1 MLGIMVQDKSEVGF
15 YEQSQKVV
23 KLLLTLTTSL
33 GTVMVPRMASTFA
46 KGDKEQLKRY
56 MYRSFSFVFFLAFP
70 IMAGLILISG
80 EFVPIFFG
88 QGYEKVIVLI
98 NVIVPITLFIGLS
111 NITGTQYLLPTKRQT
126 EFTISVVIGA
136 VANFILNLITIKKYA
151 SIGASITTVIAEF
164 LVTAVQFYFVRKE
177 INIKKV
183 LLLSKNNVIAAFVM
197 FITVYMTSKILPL
210 HGIYIIIA
218 Q

>member
-1 MLGIMVQDKSEVGF
+1 M
-15 YEQSQKVV
+15 
-23 KLLLTLTTSL
+23 
-33 GTVMVPRMASTFA
+33 
-46 KGDKEQLKRY
+46 
-56 MYRSFSFVFFLAFP
+56 
-70 IMAGLILISG
+70 
-80 EFVPIFFG
+80 
-88 QGYEKVIVLI
+88 
-98 NVIVPITLFIGLS
+98 
-111 NITGTQYLLPTKRQT
+111 
-126 EFTISVVIGA
+126 IGA

-183 LLLSKNNVIAAFVM
+183 LLLSKNNVIAAVVM

-218 Q
+218 QMIEGCIIYGIVLILLKDSFIHDVLNKINENSINGYSCTK